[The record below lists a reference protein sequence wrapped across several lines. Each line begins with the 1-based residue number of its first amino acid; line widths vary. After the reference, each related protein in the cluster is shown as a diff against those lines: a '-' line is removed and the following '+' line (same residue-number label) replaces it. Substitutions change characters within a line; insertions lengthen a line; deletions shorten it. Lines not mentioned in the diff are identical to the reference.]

1 MIAALTL
8 AAALSGPLPPA
19 YGPACPEGRARYVLR
34 SDPGISLSFH
44 PYPLKAQRT
53 VSDLYAAVHSRKTG
67 KTYWFMMDWGSASIV
82 FMYPI
87 RDPATGAVAVPDK
100 QENIPPYDSM
110 TLWEMDKNL
119 NFSYDGPESNTVA
132 KKYIFIPE
140 FEETMR
146 HGAEPNEFVGRAF
159 FILKSCAKA
168 PSRYHVPSK
177 ASHEDAKTRSG
188 AAPVMPDLPP
198 LPPSAR

>member
-8 AAALSGPLPPA
+8 AAALSAPLPPA
-19 YGPACPEGRARYVLR
+19 YRPACPEGRARYVLR

-44 PYPLKAQRT
+44 PYPLKSQRT
-53 VSDLYAAVHSRKTG
+53 VSDLYAAFHSRKTG
-67 KTYWFMMDWGSASIV
+67 KTYWYQMDWGSASIIS
-82 FMYPI
+82 MYPI
-87 RDPATGAVAVPDK
+87 RNPSTGAIKLPDSA
-100 QENIPPYDSM
+100 EEIPPYDSM
-110 TLWEMDKNL
+110 TLWSMDKNL
-119 NFSYDGPESNTVA
+119 TFSYDEPKSNTVA
-132 KKYIFIPE
+132 PKYIFIPE

-146 HGAEPNEFVGRAF
+146 HGAEPNEFVRTAF

-168 PSRYHVPSK
+168 QSRYPVLSK
-177 ASHEDAKTRSG
+177 ASHEDAKTRSS